1 MAELRGTLTEPA
13 RQISLLRLLLVVLA
27 LAVLIFAAENRQE
40 SQAPETVA
48 NARWLLLGV
57 GAISG
62 VLAVL
67 VHWTRHRW
75 QLVLHLIFDLL
86 WVGVFIYLT
95 GGVAS
100 PAVLLLFAVVLIA
113 NVALPGVAL
122 FVMPALASLVMAV
135 SATLYLAQASPFTPE
150 FLASYPLLIDTN
162 RILGN
167 LAVQIGGVF
176 VVDLLAQL
184 LTRRLREQHLF
195 TDERLDQLG
204 EGVIAIDRNGTIVYL
219 NEEAERLLRLTTGS
233 RGLQATLALAGEHLV
248 TVRELATDPALPQLR
263 RLLGPNGRHLV
274 VRATRLSGRR
284 GAVVGRTILIAD
296 ETRLRVLEE
305 NAQRSEHLAALGEM
319 AAGIAHE
326 VRNPLTSL
334 RGCAQEL
341 AEISHSAGNPDA
353 AALAGILV
361 TESDRLARIVSDFLA
376 LSRMRA
382 PQREPLDLESMLDE
396 LKQLTRL
403 RSDLPADAA
412 VQVELADDTPSVLAD
427 GDQLRQVLQNLVN
440 NSLDAIRTVSQP
452 AVAVRSERAPDDNPL
467 GMPAVVIKVTD
478 NGCGIPPDL
487 LQRVFTPFFSTKAQG
502 TGLGLSLV
510 NRIVREHE
518 GLLELISEPGSGTSI
533 TIYLPA
539 HSQTRSYRRALGASQ
554 E

>member
-1 MAELRGTLTEPA
+1 MAELRGPLTEPA

-57 GAISG
+57 GAMSG
-62 VLAVL
+62 LLAVL

-135 SATLYLAQASPFTPE
+135 SATLYLARASPFPPE
-150 FLASYPLLIDTN
+150 FLASYPNLVDTN

-176 VVDLLAQL
+176 VVDLLAQV

-195 TDERLDQLG
+195 TDELLDQLG
-204 EGVIAIDRNGTIVYL
+204 EGVIALDRTGIIIYVND
-219 NEEAERLLRLTTGS
+219 EAVRLLRLSTDS
-233 RGLQATLALAGEHLV
+233 RGQPANNALAGGHL
-248 TVRELATDPALPQLR
+248 TVVSELASEPALPQLR
-263 RLLGPNGRHLV
+263 RFQGPNGRHLV
-274 VRATRLSGRR
+274 VRATRLNGRN
-284 GAVVGRTILIAD
+284 GAMVGRTILVAD
-296 ETRLRVLEE
+296 ETRLRILEE

-326 VRNPLTSL
+326 IRNPLTSL

-341 AEISHSAGNPDA
+341 AEISHSAGSPDA

-382 PQREPLDLESMLDE
+382 PQREPLDLESLLDE

-403 RSDLPADAA
+403 RSDLPPGTA
-412 VQVELADDTPSVLAD
+412 VQVELGEDTPSVLAD

-440 NSLDAIRTVSQP
+440 NSLDAIRTVTQP
-452 AVAVRSERAPDDNPL
+452 TVTVRAERAPDDNPL
-467 GMPAVVIKVTD
+467 GMPAVIIQVID
-478 NGCGIPPDL
+478 NGSGIPPDL

-518 GLLELISEPGSGTSI
+518 GLLELHSEPSAGTRI
-533 TIYLPA
+533 TVYLPA
-539 HSQTRSYRRALGASQ
+539 HSQTRVFRRALGV
-554 E
+554 